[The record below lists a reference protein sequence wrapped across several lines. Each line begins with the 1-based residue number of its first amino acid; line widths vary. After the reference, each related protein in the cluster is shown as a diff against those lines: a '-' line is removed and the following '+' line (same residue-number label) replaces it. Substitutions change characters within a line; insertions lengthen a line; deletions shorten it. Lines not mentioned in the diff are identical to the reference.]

1 MEKEDMPGNED
12 KIEKPDGEDKTDV
25 PDAHPKEDQISQEK
39 EDIEQPQ
46 EQIEIP
52 ENDLTASEQLELPM
66 MFRMIQ
72 WTPKMLNQNMQTL
85 KKRKARKICRKRMNW
100 KGIWIKKNS
109 RGRTL

>member
-12 KIEKPDGEDKTDV
+12 KIEKPDGEDKTDA

-52 ENDLTASEQLELPM
+52 ENDLTASESTGITNDVQNDTVDSK
-66 MFRMIQ
+66 I
-72 WTPKMLNQNMQTL
+72 LNQNMQTL

-100 KGIWIKKNS
+100 KRIWIKKNS
-109 RGRTL
+109 RM